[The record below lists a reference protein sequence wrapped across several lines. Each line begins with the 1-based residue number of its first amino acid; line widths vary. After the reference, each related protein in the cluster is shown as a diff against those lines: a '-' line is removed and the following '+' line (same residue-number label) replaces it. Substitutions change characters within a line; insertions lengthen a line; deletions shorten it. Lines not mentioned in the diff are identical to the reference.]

1 MVKPTN
7 LAEWGTGTAPIVEPT
22 LPQKQAGFL
31 VSDRP
36 PAQYFNWFWNLVH
49 QWIVWLDSFESTA
62 HAWSAFQ
69 TFSQFE
75 NTTAAIFN
83 GSLDVNDAFNLNA
96 GAAASI
102 GRELNFFISAVD
114 TPLLTR
120 ANVAT
125 APNLLFRQDVTV
137 GGVIARFY
145 VQADRGLIV
154 TYNARWDVGTSLW
167 VKDDVLGKAWMM
179 TLGKGVR
186 HYQAPAAPPPFA
198 DASWLEVWNTW
209 REGDGLPGLSAGSVW
224 FGRTANDGVI
234 LSGNFVPQLAWTN
247 LTLSANLTAVVG
259 DEPQYYK
266 DTTGRV
272 WLRGVAVSNTTI
284 VSGSQIATQ
293 PVTGVIE
300 RPMTVPQVLVGA
312 TPNMQL
318 VFQSSNRIDLQVGSP
333 GNIGAGVAINFANL
347 SYRAL

>member
-22 LPQKQAGFL
+22 LPQKQAGFA

-36 PAQYFNWFWNLVH
+36 PAQWFNWFWNLVH
-49 QWIVWLDSFESTA
+49 LWIVWLDAFESTA
-62 HAWSAFQ
+62 HTWSAFQ
-69 TFSQFE
+69 TFSAFE
-75 NTTAAIFN
+75 NTTTAIFN
-83 GSLDVNDAFNLNA
+83 GSLDVNGAFNLNA

-114 TPLLTR
+114 TPLFTR
-120 ANVAT
+120 GNVAT
-125 APNLLFRQDVTV
+125 APNLIFKQDVTV
-137 GGVIARFY
+137 GGIVARFY
-145 VQADRGLIV
+145 LQVDRGLMV
-154 TYNARWDVGTSLW
+154 TYNARWDVGGSNW
-167 VKDDVLGKAWMM
+167 VKDAGGNAWMM

-186 HYQAPAAPPPFA
+186 HYQAPGSTPFS
-198 DASWLEVWNTW
+198 DASWIEAWNTW
-209 REGDGLPGLSAGSVW
+209 REGDGQPGLAVGNVW
-224 FGRTANDGVI
+224 YGRAANDGVI
-234 LSGNFVPQLAWTN
+234 EAGRYIPQLPWFN
-247 LTLSANLTAVVG
+247 LTLSSNLTAVVG

-266 DTTGRV
+266 DSTGRV

-293 PVTGVIE
+293 PITGVIE